1 MLKHIGLLLLII
13 PIFTNAQQTDTNQYT
28 RIIYDGVKMELD
40 NDKKLYG
47 NLLTR
52 FVDADTTLNEKE
64 LAIVYYGAV
73 FQKNYNPYGEHKKA
87 KEFYEFY
94 NEKNYKKALPIG
106 EKILKDNPV
115 DFKLIFKLLVCASV
129 LKDDAKT
136 QKFRFY
142 YSSILN
148 TILYSGDGQS
158 AKTSFVVI
166 KVDDE
171 YTLMGQLN
179 VKFTGQA
186 LINFCDK
193 FTLSDS
199 GDEYEGTEMW
209 FDISQPFEHLAKMLK
224 GK

>member
-1 MLKHIGLLLLII
+1 MLRAIVILLLIA
-13 PIFTNAQQTDTNQYT
+13 PVFLNAQQTDTSQYT
-28 RIIYDGVKMELD
+28 RVIYDGVKLELD
-40 NDKKLYG
+40 NDKKLYN

-52 FVDADTTLNEKE
+52 FVDADTTLTEKE

-73 FQKNYNPYGEHKKA
+73 FQKNYDPYGEHKKA
-87 KEFYEFY
+87 KEFYKFY
-94 NEKNYKKALPIG
+94 NEKDYKKALPIG

-136 QKFRFY
+136 EKFRFY

-171 YTLMGQLN
+171 YTLMGQLQ
-179 VKFTGQA
+179 VQYTGQA
-186 LINFCDK
+186 LIDFCDK

-199 GDEYEGTEMW
+199 GEDYEGTEIW
-209 FDISQPFEHLAKMLK
+209 FDISQPFEHLAKMFK
-224 GK
+224 K